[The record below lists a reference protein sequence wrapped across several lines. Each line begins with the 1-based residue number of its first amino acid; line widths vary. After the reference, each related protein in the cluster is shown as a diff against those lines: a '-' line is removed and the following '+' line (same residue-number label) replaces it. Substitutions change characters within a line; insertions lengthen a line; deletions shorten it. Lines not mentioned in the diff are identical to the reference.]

1 MIGIAPQ
8 QGLAVLGLSALLALA
23 GLVACSGS
31 DAPAPR
37 SGGSKPA
44 AKSAQISP
52 EEATKR
58 ARNQYDTVCL
68 TCHGAGGKG
77 DGPGAAALDPKPRTF
92 TDVEWQKSV
101 TDESITKAIV
111 YGGAAVGK
119 SANMP
124 AHPLLKDQPQVLV
137 ELVKIIRAF
146 NGKG

>member
-1 MIGIAPQ
+1 
-8 QGLAVLGLSALLALA
+8 VLGFGALF
-23 GLVACSGS
+23 GLVALVACGGS
-31 DAPAPR
+31 DAPAPK

-44 AKSAQISP
+44 GKSAQISP
-52 EEATKR
+52 EEAAKR

-92 TDVEWQKSV
+92 TDPEWQKSV
-101 TDESITKAIV
+101 TDEVISKAIV

-124 AHPLLKDQPQVLV
+124 AHPLLKDQAQVLA

-146 NGKG
+146 DGKG